1 MNPLTRLIALMR
13 DPRTPKLP
21 RFLVIAAMIYTLS
34 PIDLI
39 PEAIVTPL
47 LGYLDDLML
56 LWLSTRWL
64 FKKDPHVTVEPVDV
78 TPPRPP
84 ASLPP
89 APRQ

>member
-34 PIDLI
+34 PIDII

-64 FKKDPHVTVEPVDV
+64 FKSNTNVTVEPVEP

-89 APRQ
+89 PRQ